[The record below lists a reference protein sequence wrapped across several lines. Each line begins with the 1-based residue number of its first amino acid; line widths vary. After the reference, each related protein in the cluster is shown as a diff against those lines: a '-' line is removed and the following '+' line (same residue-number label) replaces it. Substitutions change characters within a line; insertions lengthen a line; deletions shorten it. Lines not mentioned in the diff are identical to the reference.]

1 MIFGSNN
8 LVTLITHLKNFP
20 RNAREV
26 SNSGSGVV
34 GLLPLALII
43 KSAIILAPSSQSP
56 VISLSFV
63 IPNFANIASKRSLVF
78 SNKAGRDNS
87 ENVMD
92 LEGMN
97 SGDVDGMNSGD
108 ADSSGVESGVRGNI
122 VVAVVKEDKKTIRHT
137 QIKKI
142 LIESCFILAGV

>member
-1 MIFGSNN
+1 
-8 LVTLITHLKNFP
+8 
-20 RNAREV
+20 
-26 SNSGSGVV
+26 
-34 GLLPLALII
+34 
-43 KSAIILAPSSQSP
+43 
-56 VISLSFV
+56 
-63 IPNFANIASKRSLVF
+63 
-78 SNKAGRDNS
+78 
-87 ENVMD
+87 MD

-108 ADSSGVESGVRGNI
+108 ADSSGVGSSRVGSSGVESGVRGNI